1 MKIWTIMNIRETTKE
16 YKTSTLI
23 KLMNLWNSFKHKL
36 KMLLSGSMKPKGEV
50 LKDYGKECNECK

>member
-1 MKIWTIMNIRETTKE
+1 MNLSETTKE

>member
-1 MKIWTIMNIRETTKE
+1 MNLRETTKE

-36 KMLLSGSMKPKGEV
+36 KMLLSGSRKLKGEV
-50 LKDYGKECNECK
+50 LKDFGKECNECK